1 MAKRFGRPRI
11 YESVD
16 EMESDIADYFDECQS
31 TGRPVT
37 IAGLAYA
44 INMTTRSL
52 INYESKPGF
61 EQFFPIIK
69 RAKQLVELAT
79 VEGGMSGDTNTA
91 MSIFLC
97 KANFGYKDKADDE
110 NQDINVNIIRKVKPA
125 PTEDNG

>member
-11 YESVD
+11 YNSVD
-16 EMESDIADYFDECQS
+16 EMESDIADYFQECES
-31 TGRPVT
+31 TGRPLT

-44 INMTTRSL
+44 INMTTASL
-52 INYESKPGF
+52 RNYEMKPGF
-61 EQFFPIIK
+61 EEFFSIIK

-110 NQDINVNIIRKVKPA
+110 HHDININIIRKTKPA